1 MSCLRSG
8 ARETVDDT
16 LMDSKMGQSAI
27 FRPSVVY
34 NQSTHYSMAGRD
46 RKIWRS
52 SVSSLTHSVL
62 FPFSPRVPNKYS
74 SIRNKHFRSDKR
86 ICQPGRAG
94 REKRGSEEGRK
105 KNQRDQKSGRLF
117 PFVDFSTW
125 RERERQEDG
134 VHFIVLPRLPREFL
148 SKCSTS
154 QRNSASRRP
163 HRTTTEGK

>member
-1 MSCLRSG
+1 MENRAISITQEEEDEEERKRRRRRSRDQFGVSIMSRPRSG

-16 LMDSKMGQSAI
+16 LMDSKIGQSAI

-46 RKIWRS
+46 RKRWRS
-52 SVSSLTHSVL
+52 SVSALTHSVL
-62 FPFSPRVPNKYS
+62 FPFSPRVPNKDS

-125 RERERQEDG
+125 RERE
-134 VHFIVLPRLPREFL
+134 
-148 SKCSTS
+148 
-154 QRNSASRRP
+154 
-163 HRTTTEGK
+163 

>member
-1 MSCLRSG
+1 
-8 ARETVDDT
+8 
-16 LMDSKMGQSAI
+16 MDSKMGQSAI

-34 NQSTHYSMAGRD
+34 NQSTHSMAGRD

-62 FPFSPRVPNKYS
+62 FPFSPRVPNKDS

-125 RERERQEDG
+125 RERERDRRTEYILL
-134 VHFIVLPRLPREFL
+134 FCRACRENSYRNVLLL
-148 SKCSTS
+148 SATAPAAVLTAPQLK
-154 QRNSASRRP
+154 AS
-163 HRTTTEGK
+163 EAD